1 MTTSGVIPDNA
12 QILDRLRTALAVP
25 LGDAVQGVPDDV
37 DLAEAL
43 GERYDSL
50 AAMEC
55 ITTVETHFGV
65 EVDFVADDVRH
76 IFSTLSRIAEFV
88 RGRLEDEAALGAAPH
103 V

>member
-1 MTTSGVIPDNA
+1 MTTTPVIPDSD
-12 QILDRLRTALAVP
+12 QILTRLRTALTVP
-25 LGDAVQGVPDDV
+25 LGDAVRGVDPDA
-37 DLAEAL
+37 DLAETL

-76 IFSTLSRIAEFV
+76 VFSTLSRIAEFV
-88 RGRLEDEAALGAAPH
+88 QGRLEDDAALGAAPDA
-103 V
+103 

>member
-1 MTTSGVIPDNA
+1 MSTSTVIPDNA
-12 QILDRLRTALAVP
+12 QILTRLRTALTVP
-25 LGDAVQGVPDDV
+25 LGDAVEGVSADT

-76 IFSTLSRIAEFV
+76 IFSTLSRIAGFV
-88 RGRLEDEAALGAAPH
+88 RERLEDNAALGAAPDA
-103 V
+103 

>member
-1 MTTSGVIPDNA
+1 MSTSSVIPDRA
-12 QILDRLRTALAVP
+12 QILTRLRAALAVP
-25 LGDAVQGVPDDV
+25 LGDAVEGVDDHA

-65 EVDFVADDVRH
+65 EVDFVSDDVRH
-76 IFSTLSRIAEFV
+76 IFATLSRIAEFV
-88 RGRLEDEAALGAAPH
+88 QDRLEDHAAIGAVPDA
-103 V
+103 